1 MQLYNRPPLCNSH
14 YPMRNLTRFFSL
26 LAAGVLTGCTGT
38 LTNLAPTYQIRR
50 ADNLYPV
57 AVAFESRQQ
66 SLRWETIKPFV
77 VVDNTLYPMRPM
89 PLMTNRWETIIPVA
103 PNLKAIHFRYKF
115 DWQYN
120 AIPNRHNDTLVSAPQ
135 FLRIVDK

>member
-1 MQLYNRPPLCNSH
+1 MGKKIYI
-14 YPMRNLTRFFSL
+14 FSL
-26 LAAGVLTGCTGT
+26 LAVGLLTGCTGT
-38 LTNLAPTYQIRR
+38 LTNLAASYQNRR

-66 SLRWETIKPFV
+66 SLRWDSIKPFV
-77 VVDNTLYPMRPM
+77 VVDNNLFPMRPM

-103 PNLKAIHFRYKF
+103 PGVKAIHYRYKL

-120 AIPNRHNDTLVSAPQ
+120 AIPDRRNDTLISQPQ

>member
-1 MQLYNRPPLCNSH
+1 
-14 YPMRNLTRFFSL
+14 MRKMSLMFPL
-26 LAAGVLTGCTGT
+26 LAAGFLTGCTGT
-38 LTNLAPTYQIRR
+38 LTNLAPTYQVRR

-66 SLRWETIKPFV
+66 SLRWDSIKPFV
-77 VVDNTLYPMRPM
+77 VVDNNVYPMRLM

-103 PNLKAIHFRYKF
+103 ADTKAIHFRYKF

-120 AIPNRHNDTLVSAPQ
+120 AIPDRRNDTLVSSPQ
-135 FLRIVDK
+135 FLRIVEK